1 MRNSLVF
8 MQLLGIGLL
17 LGGCAQTVETVKVVW
32 GSSTRALE
40 EARAEAVRE
49 EFPLAYDACF
59 REVLQIAGT
68 EKWEIFIK
76 DKKQGTI
83 VVIGIPGN
91 VNTTEVGIF
100 LDKAGASRTKVEI
113 SSLSSSAKLKAAD
126 ILFEELRKSGAP
138 ENNGSNR

>member
-1 MRNSLVF
+1 MKNSFFL
-8 MQLLGIGLL
+8 MSILWIGLF

-32 GSSTRALE
+32 GSSTRSLE
-40 EARAEAVRE
+40 EARADAVRE
-49 EFPLAYDACF
+49 DFPMAYDACF

-83 VVIGIPGN
+83 VVLGIPGN
-91 VNTTEVGIF
+91 VDTTEVGIF

-126 ILFEELRKSGAP
+126 ILFEELRKTGTP
-138 ENNGSNR
+138 ENAGNEP